1 MEGIDTMDFLELTV
15 QQHQKDIES
24 IKQEQTQ
31 MRTDIT
37 NLKTVYQLHDK
48 ALEDLKN
55 DLKEIKDDTKW
66 LRRTITNAV
75 IVATASGL
83 VALIGGGVLW
93 FVSKN
98 L

>member
-24 IKQEQTQ
+24 IKQEQAQ
-31 MRTDIT
+31 MRTDIA

-98 L
+98 I